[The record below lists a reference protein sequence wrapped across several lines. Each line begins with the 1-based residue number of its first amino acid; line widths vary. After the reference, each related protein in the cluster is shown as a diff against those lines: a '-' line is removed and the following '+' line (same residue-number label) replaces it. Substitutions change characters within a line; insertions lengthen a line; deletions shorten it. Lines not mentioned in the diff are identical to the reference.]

1 MIEGTEGTAR
11 EVEEI
16 EGFLETAAQSEDIHD
31 QVFALQFSHFEST
44 TLFCR
49 VHGFAARV
57 FRSHLIL

>member
-1 MIEGTEGTAR
+1 MIQGTEGTAR

-16 EGFLETAAQSEDIHD
+16 ERFLEAAAESEDIHD

-49 VHGFAARV
+49 VHGFAA
-57 FRSHLIL
+57 